1 MVHTEPTTSPARKVN
16 NVPQR
21 EAETRE
27 EKLLLGFLKQEVERI
42 GYGTVV
48 VEFTVNNGHITIIKS
63 TEINRTFKVGDN
75 SA

>member
-1 MVHTEPTTSPARKVN
+1 MVHTEPTTAPARKVN

-48 VEFTVNNGHITIIKS
+48 LEFTIRNGRLTHIKS
-63 TEINRTFKVGDN
+63 TEINRTFMVGDN